1 MEELN
6 KCGNQDEADNAW
18 FKNDWGEQRQYALN
32 AWRLY
37 QQASTNALGMLLL
50 GSAKIRKDA
59 VLVSN
64 FGMTSAG
71 GITDPEE
78 VALVKAL
85 EAERTDQRAAPGLRD
100 APDVLGPGSILNDKN
115 WTPLLNDS
123 YILGGVHGEHEF
135 HLAED
140 SANVYFE
147 SLGGQLTPK
156 ERWQSYFRTHQ
167 DAVWDTTRQV
177 PRILARELIGLKT
190 FGYRPQFFLE
200 QLSFS
205 ASAVGRRHLQ
215 DVPGRACGSR
225 DHQQESD
232 SRPGD
237 AFTVS
242 IRERPGVRRFLT
254 PRLAAKN
261 IRIASRQK

>member
-1 MEELN
+1 MQELN
-6 KCGNQDEADNAW
+6 TCGNQYEADNAW
-18 FKNDWGEQRQYALN
+18 FRNDWGERRQYALN

-50 GSAKIRKDA
+50 GSAKIRKDS

-71 GITDPEE
+71 GVIDPEE
-78 VALVKAL
+78 VALVEAL
-85 EAERTDQRAAPGLRD
+85 ETERTDQRAAPGLRD

-115 WTPLLNDS
+115 WTPLLNDC
-123 YILGGVHGEHEF
+123 YILGGVHGGHEF

-140 SANVYFE
+140 SANAYFE
-147 SLGGQLTPK
+147 SLGGQLTA
-156 ERWQSYFRTHQ
+156 RDNWRSYFSTHQ

-190 FGYRPQFFLE
+190 FGYRPRFFPE

-205 ASAVGRRHLQ
+205 ATQSDGATFKTYLDALVAAGIT
-215 DVPGRACGSR
+215 SR
-225 DHQQESD
+225 NRTVVLE
-232 SRPGD
+232 
-237 AFTVS
+237 TVS
-242 IRERPGVRRFLT
+242 LFLFGN
-254 PRLAAKN
+254 AA
-261 IRIASRQK
+261 A

>member
-1 MEELN
+1 MPWNSIRFMQELDA
-6 KCGNQDEADNAW
+6 CGNQYEADNAW
-18 FKNDWGEQRQYALN
+18 FKNDWGERRQYALN

-37 QQASTNALGMLLL
+37 QHASTNALGMLLL
-50 GSAKIRKDA
+50 GSAKIRKDSL
-59 VLVSN
+59 LVSN

-85 EAERTDQRAAPGLRD
+85 DAARTDLRAAPGLRD

-115 WTPLLNDS
+115 WTPLLNDC

-140 SANVYFE
+140 SANAYFE
-147 SLGGQLTPK
+147 SLGGQLTATEK
-156 ERWQSYFRTHQ
+156 WQSYFRTYPN
-167 DAVWDTTRQV
+167 AVWDTTRQV

-190 FGYRPQFFLE
+190 FGYRPRFFAE

-205 ASAVGRRHLQ
+205 AGEPDGATFKTYLDALVGA
-215 DVPGRACGSR
+215 GITSR
-225 DHQQESD
+225 N
-232 SRPGD
+232 RT
-237 AFTVS
+237 TVLETLS
-242 IRERPGVRRFLT
+242 LFLFGN
-254 PRLAAKN
+254 PQAL
-261 IRIASRQK
+261 SVS

>member
-1 MEELN
+1 MPWNSLRFMQELN
-6 KCGNQDEADNAW
+6 KCGNQYQADNAW
-18 FKNDWGEQRQYALN
+18 FRNDWGEQRQYTLN

-50 GSAKIRKDA
+50 GSAKIRKDS

-78 VALVKAL
+78 VALVNAL

-100 APDVLGPGSILNDKN
+100 APDVLGPGSILNEKN
-115 WTPLLNDS
+115 WTPLLNDC
-123 YILGGVHGEHEF
+123 YVLGGVHGEHEF

-140 SANVYFE
+140 SANAYFE
-147 SLGGQLTPK
+147 SLGGQLPPK
-156 ERWQSYFRTHQ
+156 EKWQSYFRTHL
-167 DAVWDTTRQV
+167 DAVWDTTRQA

-190 FGYRPQFFLE
+190 FGYRAQFSLE

-205 ASAVGRRHLQ
+205 ARQADGATFKTYLDALVAAGIT
-215 DVPGRACGSR
+215 SR
-225 DHQQESD
+225 N
-232 SRPGD
+232 R
-237 AFTVS
+237 TVVLETLS
-242 IRERPGVRRFLT
+242 LFLFGN
-254 PRLAAKN
+254 AQA
-261 IRIASRQK
+261 

>member
-1 MEELN
+1 MPWNSLRFMEELN
-6 KCGNQDEADNAW
+6 KCGNQYEADNAW

-135 HLAED
+135 HVAED
-140 SANVYFE
+140 SANAYFE
-147 SLGGQLTPK
+147 LLGGQLTPK

-167 DAVWDTTRQV
+167 EAVWDTTRQV

-205 ASAVGRRHLQ
+205 ATQSDGATFKTYLDALVAAGIT
-215 DVPGRACGSR
+215 SR
-225 DHQQESD
+225 NRTVVLETLSQFLFGNAQ
-232 SRPGD
+232 
-237 AFTVS
+237 AFSVS
-242 IRERPGVRRFLT
+242 
-254 PRLAAKN
+254 
-261 IRIASRQK
+261 

>member
-1 MEELN
+1 MPWNSLRFMQELN
-6 KCGNQDEADNAW
+6 KCGNQYEADNAW
-18 FKNDWGEQRQYALN
+18 FRNDWGEQRQYALN

-50 GSAKIRKDA
+50 GSAKIRKDS

-64 FGMTSAG
+64 FGVTSAG
-71 GITDPEE
+71 GLTDPEE

-115 WTPLLNDS
+115 WTPLLNDC
-123 YILGGVHGEHEF
+123 YILGGAHGEHEF

-140 SANVYFE
+140 SAHAYFE
-147 SLGGQLTPK
+147 SLGGRLTPT
-156 ERWQSYFRTHQ
+156 EGWQSYFRTHP

-205 ASAVGRRHLQ
+205 AGQ
-215 DVPGRACGSR
+215 
-225 DHQQESD
+225 SD
-232 SRPGD
+232 SGTFKTYLD
-237 AFTVS
+237 A
-242 IRERPGVRRFLT
+242 
-254 PRLAAKN
+254 LAAAG
-261 IRIASRQK
+261 ITSRNRTLVLETLSLFLFGNAEALSVA